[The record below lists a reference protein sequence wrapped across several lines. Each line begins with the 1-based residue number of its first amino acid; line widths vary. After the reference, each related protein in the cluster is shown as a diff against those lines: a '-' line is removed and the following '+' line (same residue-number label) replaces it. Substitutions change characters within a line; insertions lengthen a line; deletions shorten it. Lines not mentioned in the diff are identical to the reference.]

1 MCALVTGVQTCA
13 LPIFG
18 FMTRRLMGAAGVD
31 WLPRP
36 GSEPD
41 PGRAAIAKR
50 TVIAA
55 NMLRVA
61 PVREEGGMKPGRT
74 TMNESAI
81 RQLDASMTADSNWS
95 RVSLSSLIGRPAD
108 PFTLLDRKS
117 VVSGKS
123 VSVRVDLGGRRI
135 IKKKNN
141 ATEK

>member
-1 MCALVTGVQTCA
+1 MGISAGRLAGDDRERSVAEVPPPRGSVY
-13 LPIFG
+13 ISWWVNIG

-55 NMLRVA
+55 NTLRVA
-61 PVREEGGMKPGRT
+61 PAREEGGMKPGRT

-81 RQLDASMTADSNWS
+81 RQLDARSEAHPSALQ
-95 RVSLSSLIGRPAD
+95 SLM
-108 PFTLLDRKS
+108 
-117 VVSGKS
+117 
-123 VSVRVDLGGRRI
+123 RI
-135 IKKKNN
+135 SYDVFCMI
-141 ATEK
+141 TTTYRI